1 MNMTKPEVRK
11 ALGLETD
18 SQLADKLGVT
28 RSAISQW
35 PDDAPI
41 PMPRQWQLKAMHPDI
56 FGDQRHGQAKAA

>member
-56 FGDQRHGQAKAA
+56 FGDQRPEQAKAA

>member
-56 FGDQRHGQAKAA
+56 FGDHRPDQQKAA

>member
-41 PMPRQWQLKAMHPDI
+41 PMPRQWQLKAMYPDV
-56 FGDQRHGQAKAA
+56 FGDRRPDQQKAA